1 MSDKKHWIT
10 KLVPALA
17 FAAGIIIASVGGIM
31 TTSSSLKLALFDS
44 GAYSY
49 INEEQCHYDSSF
61 NPQMKTLSGEAFD
74 LNIDDAASRQNEK
87 QSPEE
92 IKACI
97 LDLEQKELI
106 RFQKNQKENIVD
118 GVSTLIVGGILLLA
132 FRKRD

>member
-1 MSDKKHWIT
+1 
-10 KLVPALA
+10 
-17 FAAGIIIASVGGIM
+17 
-31 TTSSSLKLALFDS
+31 
-44 GAYSY
+44 
-49 INEEQCHYDSSF
+49 
-61 NPQMKTLSGEAFD
+61 MKTLSGEAFD